1 MEINL
6 SKKFFKTIELYKSL
20 PDSQSLP
27 KGRFEV
33 SWVGPNWFQSLAKNG
48 LGVLG
53 FKNWVGKEFSGNE
66 FAINIFSDENGG
78 NRFNKFPMEVSLSPS
93 QVDSKTCIRVSYPK
107 TTAFPWPLVV
117 DEFRVLDGRTLVGLS
132 FTKGLSLFPLPF
144 YLIQK

>member
-6 SKKFFKTIELYKSL
+6 STNFFKTIELYKSL
-20 PDSQSLP
+20 PGSRSLP
-27 KGRFEV
+27 EGRYEV

-53 FKNWVGKEFSGNE
+53 FKNWVGKEFSGSE

-78 NRFNKFPMEVSLSPS
+78 NGFNKFPMEVALSQS
-93 QVDSKTCIRVSYPK
+93 QVDSKACIRVSYPK
-107 TTAFPWPLVV
+107 TTPFPWPLVV
-117 DEFRVLDGRTLVGLS
+117 DEFRVLNANTLVGLS
-132 FTKGLSLFPLPF
+132 YTKGLSVFPLPF

>member
-20 PDSQSLP
+20 PDSQTLP

-66 FAINIFSDENGG
+66 FAINIFSDETVAIDSIN
-78 NRFNKFPMEVSLSPS
+78 S
-93 QVDSKTCIRVSYPK
+93 QWKY
-107 TTAFPWPLVV
+107 
-117 DEFRVLDGRTLVGLS
+117 
-132 FTKGLSLFPLPF
+132 LSLHPRWIPKLVFE
-144 YLIQK
+144 